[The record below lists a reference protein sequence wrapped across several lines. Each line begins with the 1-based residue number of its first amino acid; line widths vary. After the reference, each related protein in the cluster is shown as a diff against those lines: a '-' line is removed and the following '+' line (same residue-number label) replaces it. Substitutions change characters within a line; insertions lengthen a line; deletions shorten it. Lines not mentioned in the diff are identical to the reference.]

1 MAQSVERCYLALIG
15 DGPMGSK
22 LAALHGAASRLYCVP
37 GFLQHDAL
45 PAVYA
50 SADAHA
56 TCSMFE
62 TLGNTVLE
70 AHACGTPVVVPR
82 TQGFVDTVSHGV
94 DGFLFDGSRLEDG
107 AAALRTL
114 RDSPELRAKFG
125 AAGRAK
131 VQENS
136 PARVADDIVDWY
148 GTSSKRLLKEGALCS
163 AVRTSQLIGAV
174 ALVLAAWNLY
184 SVPAAL
190 LKALQQAFRQA
201 RCTLASTSVVR
212 TITSGYATTLAMV
225 WDDRQPPALK
235 KR

>member
-70 AHACGTPVVVPR
+70 AHALGLLR
-82 TQGFVDTVSHGV
+82 
-94 DGFLFDGSRLEDG
+94 E
-107 AAALRTL
+107 RTL
-114 RDSPELRAKFG
+114 GDRR
-125 AAGRAK
+125 AAGRS
-131 VQENS
+131 V
-136 PARVADDIVDWY
+136 AR
-148 GTSSKRLLKEGALCS
+148 
-163 AVRTSQLIGAV
+163 
-174 ALVLAAWNLY
+174 
-184 SVPAAL
+184 
-190 LKALQQAFRQA
+190 
-201 RCTLASTSVVR
+201 
-212 TITSGYATTLAMV
+212 
-225 WDDRQPPALK
+225 
-235 KR
+235 